1 MFHVNQCGA
10 YPWQP
15 QPSRLPTVGVTCL
28 EELQKINLHIVG
40 FQRENGAYFES
51 QVACLHAPF
60 WLVCWAHCKTSRS
73 VTAQGI
79 HLPSPCRTH
88 ISGGTDPAELC
99 LVASCNAHKC
109 LLDLEA
115 CLPLSEWAWAPWGR
129 SSCSYRQP
137 SWQAYPA
144 SADEA
149 AAQIPLG
156 VQCLPDSNL
165 DVAEMLTMC
174 SEPCFQLWRGQ
185 EVSSR
190 RLGLQAGM
198 ENTLWCSPG
207 QCELW

>member
-40 FQRENGAYFES
+40 FQRKNGAYFES
-51 QVACLHAPF
+51 QVASLHAPF

-99 LVASCNAHKC
+99 LAASCNAHKC

-137 SWQAYPA
+137 SWQAYPV